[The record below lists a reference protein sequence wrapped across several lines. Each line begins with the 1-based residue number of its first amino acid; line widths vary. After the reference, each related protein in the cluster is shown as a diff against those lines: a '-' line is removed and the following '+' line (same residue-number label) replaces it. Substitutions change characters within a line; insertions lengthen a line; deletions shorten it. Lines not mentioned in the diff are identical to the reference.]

1 MTRRRLGWIVF
12 LSWVLG
18 SAPLSAASLQ
28 LTPKEIEEA
37 ILTGQRSVTDQEF
50 GVEWQVVNSADTT
63 VTVLTPFYRVAQ
75 EARNA
80 AFNDKSLKP
89 REVNRVVREARGR
102 LAFWAAFRGPRED
115 FARWYRPVLLVRGQ
129 EIKASFVQNER
140 TALRQ
145 EDGRY
150 LARCLYSFPTEG
162 LRPRDRI
169 TLSVRNQ
176 DGREVARFTVDLA
189 TMR

>member
-1 MTRRRLGWIVF
+1 MTPRYLGWIAF
-12 LSWVLG
+12 FIWLLG
-18 SAPLSAASLQ
+18 SAPLSAASFQ
-28 LTPKEIEEA
+28 LTPKEVEEA
-37 ILTGQRSVTDQEF
+37 IRVGERSVTDQEF
-50 GVEWQVVNSADTT
+50 GIEWQAVNSAGMA
-63 VTVLTPFYRVAQ
+63 VTVMTPFYRLAQ

-80 AFNDKSLKP
+80 AFKQETLKP
-89 REVNRVVREARGR
+89 REVARLVRENRAR
-102 LAFWAAFRGPRED
+102 LAFWTTFQGPRED
-115 FARWYRPVLLVRGQ
+115 FARWYRPVLLVRDQ

-150 LARCLYSFPTEG
+150 LARCLYSFLTER

-189 TMR
+189 AMR